1 MKKRK
6 YYMILFSLLMTAV
19 LLSAC
24 TSGGDQEK
32 EHKGREIN
40 LYYLN
45 VDENDFIQVPYRL
58 SQVNNPEKESLEVI
72 GLLSSKDEAD
82 KSDCK
87 VTIPEEV
94 AVNTIKVEGGEET
107 IDFGAGYQQM
117 DPIQESMMRLAV
129 VRSVCQVRGVESVT
143 FTVNGE
149 AIQNINGKAMEKMT
163 ADQVLLS
170 EEYDR
175 IFEQE
180 GKVTLYYSDT
190 KGSVLIPYETT
201 VKARDNEPLAEA
213 ALKRLM
219 HPPKEEE
226 SMICPLPE
234 GVKINQTMIVGN
246 ICYVDLSS
254 EINNLVP
261 EVEEEVTVY
270 SMVNTIVSLNEKYM
284 VQFTVDGERADSL
297 NGFKDFN
304 RPLAYNKD
312 LVRQTGE
319 SNN

>member
-1 MKKRK
+1 MT
-6 YYMILFSLLMTAV
+6 LCFLLITAV
-19 LLSAC
+19 LFSAC
-24 TSGGDQEK
+24 TSGGNQEK
-32 EHKGREIN
+32 EHKGREIT

-45 VDENDFIQVPYRL
+45 VDEDDYIQVPYRL
-58 SQVNNPEKESLEVI
+58 SQVDNPEKESMEI
-72 GLLSSKDEAD
+72 ISLLSSKDEAD

-94 AVNTIKVEGGEET
+94 AVNTIKVEDGQET

-117 DPIQESMMRLAV
+117 DPVQESMMRLAV
-129 VRSVCQVRGVESVT
+129 VRSVTQVRGVEGVT
-143 FTVNGE
+143 FTVNGQP
-149 AIQNINGKAMEKMT
+149 ILNYNGKVMKNMK

-175 IFEQE
+175 IFDQE

-201 VKARDNEPLAEA
+201 VKATDNEPLAEA
-213 ALKRLM
+213 ALRRLN
-219 HPPKEEE
+219 HPPKGEE

-234 GVKINQTMIVGN
+234 GVKINQTLLVGN

-270 SMVNTIVSLNEKYM
+270 AMVNTIVSLNQKYM

-297 NGFKDFN
+297 NGFKGFG
-304 RPLAYNKD
+304 RPMSFNKD
-312 LVRQTGE
+312 LVRETGVK
-319 SNN
+319 